1 MPIVLFFLN
10 PVISIVYA
18 FLMNIRKNKKVFY
31 SFILLFSLFFG
42 YSLTPRNTAL
52 DSFQI
57 IQIFKSWD
65 VIFPS
70 YSIFLGEWIKF
81 DNHFAKDLYEGTI
94 FFIVREF
101 TNNYHFIFLFCALV
115 FSIFKLKSFDF
126 FLRDY
131 KYSLLHIILTIF
143 FFTSIPLFEI
153 NGFRFFSAAWMAIW
167 ATLKIFVDAKRRYL
181 YLLALTPLVH
191 ITFLFYL
198 FMIAISY
205 IAIRSVNEKL
215 LLYLFVASIFI
226 GLAWDTLPNIVDIGD
241 GVLGDLL
248 KSYLNDDYKSEIDTA
263 VRESNFVKFFAP
275 LRFLYY
281 NITTLMLYISCK
293 DIERKKFV
301 VLVLIFLSIT
311 NCVGFIPSM
320 SRFLNVIIPF
330 ILIILNHSI
339 SCAKNLKVLVCFL
352 PVVELFRFYQ
362 IYFTLYPDVLPDG
375 FLLNIFLV

>member
-1 MPIVLFFLN
+1 M
-10 PVISIVYA
+10 
-18 FLMNIRKNKKVFY
+18 
-31 SFILLFSLFFG
+31 
-42 YSLTPRNTAL
+42 
-52 DSFQI
+52 
-57 IQIFKSWD
+57 
-65 VIFPS
+65 
-70 YSIFLGEWIKF
+70 
-81 DNHFAKDLYEGTI
+81 
-94 FFIVREF
+94 
-101 TNNYHFIFLFCALV
+101 
-115 FSIFKLKSFDF
+115 
-126 FLRDY
+126 
-131 KYSLLHIILTIF
+131 
-143 FFTSIPLFEI
+143 FEI

-167 ATLKIFVDAKRRYL
+167 ATLKIFVDSKRRYL

-226 GLAWDTLPNIVDIGD
+226 GLVWDTLPNIVDMGD
-241 GVLGDLL
+241 GVFGDLL

-263 VRESNFVKFFAP
+263 VRESNFIKFFTP

-301 VLVLIFLSIT
+301 LLVLVLLSIT

-339 SCAKNLKVLVCFL
+339 SCAKNLKVLVYFL
-352 PVVELFRFYQ
+352 PVVELFRLYQ

-375 FLLNIFLV
+375 FLLNIFLT